1 MERQKSVAYLEA
13 RWTLLSCLVLCVI
26 TSATSCKQIS
36 ILSGK
41 RVLEARANFGKVMK
55 DCSKELAKMASLTP
69 KKDFVK
75 RVSLVCA
82 AYNSCIGEANQKIK
96 EGFHQK
102 PHQMVLECGMKITQN
117 KSSQFYTVLGD
128 TDRLMNAVHEALA
141 CLNQTGAIDLPLET
155 LDDMVAF
162 ARRFSMTFG

>member
-75 RVSLVCA
+75 
-82 AYNSCIGEANQKIK
+82 
-96 EGFHQK
+96 
-102 PHQMVLECGMKITQN
+102 VLECGMKITQN

>member
-1 MERQKSVAYLEA
+1 MERQKSVAHLEA

-69 KKDFVK
+69 KKDFGK

-82 AYNSCIGEANQKIK
+82 AYNSCIGEANEKIK

-102 PHQMVLECGMKITQN
+102 PHQMVLECGMKTTQN
-117 KSSQFYTVLGD
+117 KVCFN
-128 TDRLMNAVHEALA
+128 R
-141 CLNQTGAIDLPLET
+141 TGALDLPLET

-162 ARRFSMTFG
+162 ARRFSMSVG